1 MENKSNTTSTVLN
14 KIIIPVV
21 TTVLGATAIYFLGF
35 NKKSGRSD
43 MEKMLITKEATIKAW
58 KSFVTTQ
65 NIGYKNMKSLSEEYY
80 EKLGE
85 AAKEKGLK
93 GTVPVFTDFK
103 DDLFKEMKK
112 TTNDINEILKNEDID
127 EGFVSMLN
135 RTLENGKDEE
145 KKVIAFFDDITS
157 LARSDIDEQE
167 KAARW
172 EKLAGKFS
180 DMEERASA
188 RAANEAEEIAKTLS
202 ERYGQSFDLNQLQ
215 VYVDYKKE
223 KDNKP
228 EADKT
233 GGGDEKKE
241 KAPSDPG
248 SETEYTNDGTG
259 GSSSGNPIEPT
270 TSLLTGEWEMKGG
283 ALELSKNG
291 NMFWTF
297 EGKGYT
303 SGSWKLQDGKLQMKA
318 TNPDN
323 GKTSTIIG
331 TLSDITQNSFTLTV
345 LSTPKEVYHFK
356 RSR

>member
-1 MENKSNTTSTVLN
+1 MENTTNTTSTVLN
-14 KIIIPVV
+14 KIIIPVI

-35 NKKSGRSD
+35 NKKGGRSD

-58 KSFVTTQ
+58 KSFVTVQ
-65 NIGYKNMKSLSEEYY
+65 NIGYKNMNSLSEEYK
-80 EKLGE
+80 EKIGE
-85 AAKEKGLK
+85 AAAEKGIA
-93 GTVPVFTDFK
+93 GTVPVLTDFK
-103 DDLFKEMKK
+103 NDLFKELKK
-112 TTNDINEILKNEDID
+112 TNTDITEILKNEDID

-145 KKVIAFFDDITS
+145 KKALVFFDDITG
-157 LARSDIDEQE
+157 LAKEDISDKE
-167 KAARW
+167 KATRW
-172 EKLAGKFS
+172 EKLTAKFMA
-180 DMEERASA
+180 MEERSSA

-202 ERYGQSFDLNQLQ
+202 ERYGQVFDLNQLQ

-228 EADKT
+228 VDDNT
-233 GGGDEKKE
+233 GGGDDKKD
-241 KAPSDPG
+241 KAPSEPG
-248 SETEYTNDGTG
+248 GTEYTGDDK
-259 GSSSGNPIEPT
+259 GSSAGNSVEVT
-270 TSLLTGEWEMKGG
+270 ASQLTGEWDMKGG

-291 NMFWTF
+291 DMFWTF

-323 GKTSTIIG
+323 GKISTIVG
-331 TLSDITQNSFTLTV
+331 SLSDVTLNSFTLTI